1 MTRDEALA
9 ILSLSQDAA
18 VREILALAEKAEK
31 YDRLM
36 GSPDPTTPSGMTP
49 PYQKENHKGRKKKPG
64 QKKGHLGVARRA
76 PESITHWVEH
86 TLDHCPQCGEALGRP
101 IRQSKRIIEDLPAAR
116 PQVTEHTIHGYWCG
130 HCRKIVTPKVT
141 DALPRSNLGLR
152 LVVYTAWLH
161 YTVGISVANLVRMLS
176 IYAGFTVSAGGLT
189 QAWAHLADRLR
200 PEYEALGRRIRTSA
214 VLCVDETGWR
224 LAGLTH
230 WLWCF
235 TTDRVCYYLITPSRG
250 SPVVRKVLGV
260 LFRGILITDF
270 YGAYNKIAALAKQKC
285 LYHLFTELVKVDRRN
300 NELAWH
306 MFRKQLSRL
315 LKDAIRLSDKRE
327 TLPAE
332 AVDHAKV
339 LLHARLD
346 RLCASTLVDDAD
358 AQRIRKRLVRHRDE
372 LFTFLDHPEVS
383 PYNNH
388 AERQIRP
395 AVISRKISQQNRSR
409 RGAETQAILMSLF
422 QTAKLQKKNPIE
434 VVMELAKQTILDRNP
449 QPDQLRKA
457 A

>member
-1 MTRDEALA
+1 
-9 ILSLSQDAA
+9 
-18 VREILALAEKAEK
+18 
-31 YDRLM
+31 
-36 GSPDPTTPSGMTP
+36 
-49 PYQKENHKGRKKKPG
+49 
-64 QKKGHLGVARRA
+64 
-76 PESITHWVEH
+76 
-86 TLDHCPQCGEALGRP
+86 
-101 IRQSKRIIEDLPAAR
+101 
-116 PQVTEHTIHGYWCG
+116 VTEHTVHGYWCG

-161 YTVGISVANLVRMLS
+161 YTVGVSVANLVRILS
-176 IYAGFTVSAGGLT
+176 IYSGFTVSAGGLT
-189 QAWAHLADRLR
+189 QAWAHLADRLK
-200 PEYEALGRRIRTSA
+200 PEYEALGRMIRASA
-214 VLCVDETGWR
+214 VLHVDETGWR

-235 TTDRVCYYLITPSRG
+235 ATGTACYYLITPSRG
-250 SPVVRKVLGV
+250 SPVVQKVLGV

-270 YGAYNKIAALAKQKC
+270 YGAYNKIGAMAKQKC

-300 NELAWH
+300 NELAWY
-306 MFRKQLSRL
+306 MFRKQLARL
-315 LKDAIRLSDKRE
+315 LKDAIRLSNKSE
-327 TLPAE
+327 TLPAG
-332 AVDHAKV
+332 AFDRAKV

-346 RLCASTLVDDAD
+346 RLCAAILVDDAD

-388 AERQIRP
+388 AEQQIRP
-395 AVISRKISQQNRSR
+395 PVISRKISQQNRSR
-409 RGAETQAILMSLF
+409 RGAQTQAILMSLF

-434 VVMELAKQTILDRNP
+434 TVMDRAKQTILNHNL
-449 QPDQLRKA
+449 QPDQQSKA